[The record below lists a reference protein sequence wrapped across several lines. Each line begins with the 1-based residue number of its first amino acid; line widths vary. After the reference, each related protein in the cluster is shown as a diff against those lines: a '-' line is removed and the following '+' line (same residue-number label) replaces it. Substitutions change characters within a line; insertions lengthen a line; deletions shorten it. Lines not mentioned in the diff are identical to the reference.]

1 MNSPHKLHSKL
12 PVLVALYTW
21 VLLLVAVGRDKL
33 LSCLFDNWEV
43 TITMVF
49 GSIIAGGTAEGG
61 GAVSFPVFTKLL
73 HIPPYDAK
81 VFALLIQSIGMSAA
95 SLLIFIGGIPVE
107 RRVLL
112 WASSGGVIGITCG
125 VFAFSPLLVPNITK
139 MTFTVLQAGFAVVL
153 IVMNRRVRTRNN
165 SLPICG
171 LKERMILFLSG
182 ALGGVLSGLVG
193 TGLDIV
199 VFSVM
204 VLLFRMNEKVATPT
218 SVVLMATNAI
228 VGAFIYQFILQ
239 GVTDSVRGYWIASVP
254 VVVVGAPLGALICS
268 ILSREAIVKMLL
280 VLILIEVVTSLMLI
294 PLNLAIICYS
304 LSGLML
310 FLLVFYW
317 MYQNKTYQ
325 REGWI
330 Y

>member
-1 MNSPHKLHSKL
+1 
-12 PVLVALYTW
+12 
-21 VLLLVAVGRDKL
+21 
-33 LSCLFDNWEV
+33 
-43 TITMVF
+43 
-49 GSIIAGGTAEGG
+49 
-61 GAVSFPVFTKLL
+61 
-73 HIPPYDAK
+73 
-81 VFALLIQSIGMSAA
+81 MSAA

-125 VFAFSPLLVPNITK
+125 AFAFSPLLVPNITK

-153 IVMNRRVRTRNN
+153 IVMNRQVRTRNN

-228 VGAFIYQFILQ
+228 VGVFIYQFILQ
-239 GVTDSVRGYWIASVP
+239 GVTDTVRGYWIASVP

-294 PLNLAIICYS
+294 PLSPAIICYS

>member
-12 PVLVALYTW
+12 PVLVVLYTW

-61 GAVSFPVFTKLL
+61 AAVSFPVFTKLL
-73 HIPPYDAK
+73 HIPPYDEK

-125 VFAFSPLLVPNITK
+125 AFAFSPLLVPNIT
-139 MTFTVLQAGFAVVL
+139 
-153 IVMNRRVRTRNN
+153 N
-165 SLPICG
+165 
-171 LKERMILFLSG
+171 
-182 ALGGVLSGLVG
+182 
-193 TGLDIV
+193 
-199 VFSVM
+199 
-204 VLLFRMNEKVATPT
+204 
-218 SVVLMATNAI
+218 VVLMATNAI
-228 VGAFIYQFILQ
+228 VGVFIYQFILQ
-239 GVTDSVRGYWIASVP
+239 GVTDNVRGYWIASVP

-280 VLILIEVVTSLMLI
+280 VLILIEVVTSLILI
-294 PLNLAIICYS
+294 PLNLTIICYS